1 MPRKRLD
8 ANVTP
13 ATGHASG
20 GLAPATAGAK
30 GHALPFQLRLPG
42 ELRAALDQ
50 AAAGHGRSVNAEIV
64 ARLQASFSEERAL
77 GGPEMRWLVELAVA
91 SFTFAG
97 RLRAPDD
104 PHWLRNQE
112 AYRAGLFALIDSL
125 LAGIP
130 DATPED
136 IAVEIEGLK
145 GRLLTRLVHQRER
158 AGAGQ

>member
-1 MPRKRLD
+1 MPRRKRVD
-8 ANVTP
+8 VNVTP
-13 ATGHASG
+13 ATGHVM
-20 GLAPATAGAK
+20 LPE
-30 GHALPFQLRLPG
+30 HAMLPFHFRMRQSLRD
-42 ELRAALDQ
+42 ALDE
-50 AAAGHGRSVNAEIV
+50 AAARHGQSLNSEIH
-64 ARLQASFSEERAL
+64 ARLERSFSEERAL

-97 RLRAPDD
+97 RMRAPDD
-104 PHWLRNQE
+104 PHWLGNQE

-158 AGAGQ
+158 ERAAQ